1 MQNTKRGTRPV
12 RRSASPGS
20 ALLLGPGTWIQ
31 AVICRPHRSAKL
43 YRRKVVRG
51 TKNLV
56 LHGEPEPLLRDSM
69 FVQMAGKMR
78 LVIKKR

>member
-1 MQNTKRGTRPV
+1 M
-12 RRSASPGS
+12 
-20 ALLLGPGTWIQ
+20 
-31 AVICRPHRSAKL
+31 

-56 LHGEPEPLLRDSM
+56 VHGEPEPLPRDSM
-69 FVQMAGKMR
+69 LVEMAGKMM